1 MFHKVNLSLST
12 SVSVSLDYLPLAA
25 AVEERELEDK

>member
-25 AVEERELEDK
+25 VEERELEDK